1 MGIESFEQV
10 CLVNGLI
17 HALKVKAECVLVEES
32 NHGVNL
38 YQVRNG
44 SYLSGGGL
52 PPGGDKHARSIF

>member
-17 HALKVKAECVLVEES
+17 RALKVKAECAPVEES

-44 SYLSGGGL
+44 S
-52 PPGGDKHARSIF
+52 